1 MCKGTTARTKI
12 YQSSLLTESGITRPR
27 DESFFILNS
36 KVQIASYDRVAN
48 NVHEISTIRARSV
61 SERCIALFYY
71 LLLLLRFSID
81 ANEHEREYKRECET
95 NETKRRKRK
104 RIFVEH
110 SILINAYYLSNVHKI
125 FYSLKKSSSY
135 TT

>member
-1 MCKGTTARTKI
+1 MYKGTTARAKI
-12 YQSSLLTESGITRPR
+12 YQSSLLTESGITHPR
-27 DESFFILNS
+27 ESFFILNS

-71 LLLLLRFSID
+71 KLPLLRFSTD

-104 RIFVEH
+104 RIFVEYT
-110 SILINAYYLSNVHKI
+110 IL
-125 FYSLKKSSSY
+125 
-135 TT
+135 